1 MRIHFAGGGH
11 CAEYVARRLI
21 REGHDLVLMEQD
33 EARCRGI
40 QDNLD
45 ATVIAGDVTSV
56 AAWKKAGLAQ
66 TDMFVACTDRDEMNV
81 LACLIA
87 NDLAPDAVKAVRLR
101 TPEFSEWRRILQQL
115 GVQVDR
121 IVHPESDIVARILR
135 VLSVPGV
142 ADIRDF
148 GNGRVKVF
156 SMNVTPDSWLAGQ
169 SLQMFHRTKGAEH
182 VNLCVIFRGA
192 QAIIPLDDASLQ
204 IGDHIYVATKSENI
218 ESALA
223 FMGVARRER
232 VRQVFI
238 VGGGEVGLGL
248 AQALEAQKIAVKLFE
263 RDTGRS
269 EYLAGALA
277 GTLVINTDGTDQD
290 VLIRENIQGADAFIS
305 LTADDDANL
314 IACLLARRLGVDKVV
329 PMLNRL
335 NYLPLAQRLGINT
348 SVSRRVKAA
357 DALLEFIRK
366 GGVLS
371 VRTLGEEE
379 AEAIELEVPE
389 ASSYAGK
396 PLAEI
401 DLPPGSKVGAIVRP
415 DGEVLIP
422 DGSSVINAGD
432 HVVFFAQEHAVQ
444 RLEKEVLAG
453 SKQHR
458 WLG

>member
-21 REGHDLVLMEQD
+21 REGHDLVIMDQNETRFRKLQD
-33 EARCRGI
+33 S
-40 QDNLD
+40 LD
-45 ATVIAGDVTSV
+45 AQVIAGNVTSV
-56 AAWKKAGLAQ
+56 ADWKKAGLAQ

-81 LACLIA
+81 MACLIA
-87 NDLAPDAVKAVRLR
+87 NDLAPRAVKAVRLR
-101 TPEFSEWRRILQQL
+101 TPEFAAWRRMLQQL
-115 GVQVDR
+115 GVHVDR

-142 ADIRDF
+142 SDIRDF
-148 GNGRVKVF
+148 AGGRVNVF
-156 SMNVTPDSWLAGQ
+156 SMNVSADSWLAGQ
-169 SLQMFHRTKGAEH
+169 SLKMFHRTEGAQH
-182 VNLCVIFRGA
+182 TNLCVIFRGA
-192 QAIIPLDDASLQ
+192 QAIIPLANESILS
-204 IGDHIYVATKSENI
+204 GDHIYVATAAGQLDAS
-218 ESALA
+218 LA

-232 VRQVFI
+232 MRQIFI
-238 VGGGEVGLGL
+238 VGGGEVGLEL
-248 AQALEAQKIAVKLFE
+248 ARALESQKVNVKLFE
-263 RDTGRS
+263 RDSRRS

-277 GTLVINTDGTDQD
+277 TTVVLNTDGTDQD
-290 VLIRENIQGADAFIS
+290 VLLREHIQGADAFIS

-314 IACLLARRLGVDKVV
+314 IACMLARRLGVDKVV

-389 ASSYAGK
+389 SSSYTGR
-396 PLAEI
+396 PLASL
-401 DLPPGSKVGAIVRP
+401 DLPRGVKVGAIVRP
-415 DGEVLIP
+415 DGEVIIA
-422 DGSSVINAGD
+422 DGSAVISAGD
-432 HVVFFAQEHAVQ
+432 HVVFFAREDRVR
-444 RLEKEVLAG
+444 RLESEVLAG
-453 SKQHR
+453 SKQKR